1 MFKKQNVVALL
12 VIILVI
18 GSVSFGIVT
27 YSENKVYKNY
37 LKAQY
42 QMNLYNLLE
51 DVKDMQVSLSKVT
64 VSSSKA
70 QRAVLFDQ
78 ISREANSAKDM
89 LHSLPIAHEAIGNTS
104 KFLSQV
110 SDYTYM
116 LVKYP
121 EKSNVISADTNK
133 VIEGLKNYSA
143 YLTLQLKA
151 LESEIL
157 SGSFDWE
164 TIRNQVQTV
173 SDPKIKNAVDTKFNN
188 ISGQMQEYPT
198 MIYDGPYSDNALN
211 IKPKILNEKV
221 VSKDTALENARGILG
236 NDRVS
241 SIKVSGETKNN
252 ALPAYSVIAS
262 LKGQDDSTVNMD
274 ISKNGG
280 KLVYMLN
287 NRTLGEEKINMKQA
301 ISFGTKFIK
310 DNPYPKMVPLYA
322 MKYDNAAVINYV
334 YVKDGVIVYSD
345 QVKIKVALD
354 NGEIIGVEAHTFL
367 KDHSSDRNIEKPTL
381 DYKALAS
388 EISKKAKLNSVRLAL
403 IPIDG
408 SREVLCYEYVVEK
421 SSEKYIVYINA
432 TTGKEENI
440 LKIIETPNGELTM

>member
-42 QMNLYNLLE
+42 QMNLYNLLD

-64 VSSSKA
+64 VSNSQS
-70 QRAVLFDQ
+70 QRAFLFDE
-78 ISREANSAKDM
+78 ISREAESAKSM

-110 SDYTYM
+110 SDYTYT
-116 LVKYP
+116 LVKNP
-121 EKSNVISADTNK
+121 ERISVVNAQTNK
-133 VIEGLKNYSA
+133 TLEDLKNYSA

-151 LESEIL
+151 LENEIL

-164 TIRNQVQTV
+164 TIRGQVKTI
-173 SDPKIKNAVDTKFNN
+173 SAPNIKNNVDTKFNN

-221 VSKDTALENARGILG
+221 VSKETALENARGILKS
-236 NDRVS
+236 DRVK
-241 SIKVSGETKNN
+241 SINISGETKNN
-252 ALPAYSVIAS
+252 SLPAYSIVAS
-262 LKGQDDSTVNMD
+262 LNGQDENTVNMD

-287 NRTLGEEKINMKQA
+287 TRDIAPEKINMKQA
-301 ISFGTKFIK
+301 IEAGSKFIK
-310 DNPYPKMVPLYA
+310 DNQYPKMIPLYA
-322 MKYDNAAVINYV
+322 MKYDNVAVINYV
-334 YVKDGVIVYSD
+334 YVKDKVIVYSD
-345 QVKIKVALD
+345 QIKVKVALD
-354 NGEIIGVEAHTFL
+354 NGEVIGVEAHTYL
-367 KDHSSDRNIEKPTL
+367 KDHSDDRNIGSPTL
-381 DYKALAS
+381 DYKALS
-388 EISKKAKLNSVRLAL
+388 SKISKVAKLKGVRLAL
-403 IPIDG
+403 IPING
-408 SREVLCYEYVVEK
+408 SSEVLCYEYLVEK
-421 SSEKYIVYINA
+421 NSEKYIVYINA
-432 TTGKEENI
+432 TSGKEENI
-440 LKIIETPNGELTM
+440 LKLIETPNGELTM